1 MAKRWNYFYDLTFAI
16 VDATSLDSWNLVIN
30 ILREDE
36 LISME
41 ISDLSFLLG
50 DYHIIKLF

>member
-1 MAKRWNYFYDLTFAI
+1 MAKRWNYFYDLTFTI
-16 VDATSLDSWNLVIN
+16 VDATSLDSWNLVVN
-30 ILREDE
+30 ILRENE

>member
-16 VDATSLDSWNLVIN
+16 VDATSLDSWNLVVN